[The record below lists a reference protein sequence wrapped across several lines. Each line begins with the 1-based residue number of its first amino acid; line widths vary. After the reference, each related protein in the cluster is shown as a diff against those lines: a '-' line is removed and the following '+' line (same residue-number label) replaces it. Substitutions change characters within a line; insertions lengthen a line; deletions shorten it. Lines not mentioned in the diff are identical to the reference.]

1 MKSQKIFFLSIG
13 YFADGNWAYQNLI
26 KIFNDKSINIKF
38 ICLRKNMIKKLKF
51 YQKKNIPC
59 FKFENVNDRNSIEK
73 LKVTNVIILSQCPTI
88 KFLVKKY

>member
-1 MKSQKIFFLSIG
+1 MT
-13 YFADGNWAYQNLI
+13 
-26 KIFNDKSINIKF
+26 
-38 ICLRKNMIKKLKF
+38 IKKLKF

-88 KFLVKKY
+88 KILVKKY